1 MPGYELNCQLAR
13 LEARPPEMQQ
23 LFAALRGNQTETDR
37 FVGAVEGT
45 VPIAEFFSP
54 QNVRRI
60 IGAA

>member
-13 LEARPPEMQQ
+13 LEARPPEVQQ
-23 LFAALRGNQTETDR
+23 LFAALRGNQTDR